1 MVIGEPS
8 TLDRRMSD
16 ATRRTQIPV
25 VDSNESCEYRGS
37 TRDNLESAL
46 TDAVD
51 DLDIVVVTGYLETT

>member
-1 MVIGEPS
+1 
-8 TLDRRMSD
+8 MSD